1 MTGEDHSTS
10 GVLPVSSRPFP
21 WKLIVPLSLTVMVA
35 FGIILYG
42 FSVFLTDGAAGGEFS
57 TGLLSVAYGG
67 GLVAGGALAYPIGR
81 RADRQGVREI
91 FGLGA
96 LLGAGGLALFSYATE
111 PWQVLFAWW
120 LLIGPAGAMTFY
132 EPAFIAID
140 RWCTREQRARALAVL
155 TLIGGLAG
163 IIFLPGIER
172 LINLVGW
179 RPAVRMLG
187 LLLLVTGG
195 STALFFL
202 RNEPPTRRM
211 AGPRE
216 RFSLG
221 PVLRDRRFVLFTV
234 AMMLSSIGAQAVLS
248 HRVARFEEAGF
259 VVAGVAVWA
268 AVASALSLPGRSV
281 APFLAQRFRPTSVQA
296 SVMGLMAIAA
306 FLTIDGSQDW
316 HLAGHF
322 IVFGLSFGAVLP
334 LRAMAMA
341 DWFSGSGYG
350 RTMGAQWA
358 AVSLMGASGPAVVG
372 IIHDATGGYR
382 VPMTVVTLL
391 VAVAAI
397 LAYASGRARPGRQ
410 NSYASTLEAEPC
422 MKRR

>member
-1 MTGEDHSTS
+1 
-10 GVLPVSSRPFP
+10 VSSQPFP
-21 WKLIVPLSLTVMVA
+21 WKQILPLSLTVMVA
-35 FGIILYG
+35 FGIMLYG

-81 RADRQGVREI
+81 RADRRGVREI

-96 LLGAGGLALFSYATE
+96 VLGAGGLTLFSYATE
-111 PWQVLFAWW
+111 PWHVFLAWW
-120 LLIGPAGAMTFY
+120 GLIGPAGAMTFY
-132 EPAFIAID
+132 EPAFIAVD
-140 RWCTREQRARALAVL
+140 RWCTKDQRARALAVL

-163 IIFLPGIER
+163 IVFLPGIER
-172 LINLVGW
+172 LISVVGW
-179 RPAVRMLG
+179 RPAVRLLG
-187 LLLLVTGG
+187 LLLLATGG
-195 STALFFL
+195 VTALFFL
-202 RNEPPTRRM
+202 RHEPTPQSVVSV
-211 AGPRE
+211 RE
-216 RFSLG
+216 RFLLG
-221 PVLRDRRFVLFTV
+221 PVLRDRRFVLFTA

-306 FLTIDGSQDW
+306 FLMIDGSQDW

-322 IVFGLSFGAVLP
+322 IVFGLAFGAVLP
-334 LRAMAMA
+334 LRAMVMA
-341 DWFSGSGYG
+341 NWYSGSGYG

-358 AVSLMGASGPAVVG
+358 VVSLMGASGPAVAGVL
-372 IIHDATGGYR
+372 HDATGGYR
-382 VPMTVVTLL
+382 IPMSVVTLL
-391 VAVAAI
+391 MAGAAI
-397 LAYASGRARPGRQ
+397 LAAVSGRIRPDRQ
-410 NSYASTLEAEPC
+410 IS
-422 MKRR
+422 